1 MTVGFD
7 SLMLNDYKDIQ
18 AWSKRTGFL
27 PKVLSSVA
35 GYCVALVV
43 RTLPNSLL
51 HRKHNI
57 RVKVTTPAA
66 AGSEDDD
73 TLWVDHRR
81 GDFVQKCHS
90 DIDNS
95 NNNNTR
101 RLLFEGKVGIL
112 AAGTAPFYGGG
123 LRLFPF
129 ARMTID
135 KMHLRLARISPA
147 TGFFNIPRIFAGSYR
162 DTSDRMGVLDFLGK
176 DFEVTVR
183 PAGRSG
189 SRSND
194 SGSDSESDSSSQGFP
209 LQHSGESVGEVEQ
222 FRLRVVEE
230 PVKFVSFLKKRI

>member
-1 MTVGFD
+1 
-7 SLMLNDYKDIQ
+7 MLNDYKDIQ

-66 AGSEDDD
+66 GRTTTTRSGW
-73 TLWVDHRR
+73 TTGGVT
-81 GDFVQKCHS
+81 FVQKCHS
-90 DIDNS
+90 NIDDDNN

-129 ARMTID
+129 ARMTVD
-135 KMHLRLARISPA
+135 KMHLRLARISPV

-162 DTSDRMGVLDFLGK
+162 DTSDQMGVLDFLGT

-183 PAGRSG
+183 PAGRS
-189 SRSND
+189 SSNSND
-194 SGSDSESDSSSQGFP
+194 NSGGDSESDSKQGFP